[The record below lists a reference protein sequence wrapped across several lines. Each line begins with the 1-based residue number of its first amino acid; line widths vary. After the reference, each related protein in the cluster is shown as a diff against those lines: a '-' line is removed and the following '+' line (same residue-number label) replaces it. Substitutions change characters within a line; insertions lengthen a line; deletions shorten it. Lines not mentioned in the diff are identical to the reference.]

1 MEYPIGIDKVAFTRY
16 NCKSMSR
23 SFVNMCCTQ
32 EQFNKAM
39 ALTGSEFKAKVKYF
53 NDVWIPAMALAEAT
67 TERQFE
73 VITVVV
79 ITPTTYCYLGYMSSK
94 Y

>member
-1 MEYPIGIDKVAFTRY
+1 M
-16 NCKSMSR
+16 
-23 SFVNMCCTQ
+23 
-32 EQFNKAM
+32 QFEKAM

-53 NDVWIPAMALAEAT
+53 SDVWVPAMALAEVA

-73 VITVVV
+73 VIPVGVF
-79 ITPTTYCYLGYMSSK
+79 TPMTYCYLGYMSCK